1 MEAPQMTGSTSD
13 VSIGIVTA
21 LPIEY
26 AAMRLLLD
34 EGREEALPGDSPYL
48 VGSLPGRGG
57 RTHGVA
63 LAMLAHDGTR
73 SAAAVTTALLV
84 RFPQIRCVVMVGIA
98 GGVPAADAPQRHV
111 RLGDIVVATDLV
123 DYGHLRSVDG
133 RRIIRHG
140 IDRPSADLV
149 NADRALQADEVAG
162 ARPWESWLGAGAAV
176 PAAFAR
182 PGGDSDVLLVDGVRT
197 PHPDDSGH
205 GRQPGLPRVHRGAVG
220 SADQLVRDEALRDE
234 LARDYGVYAIEMEGA
249 GIAAACALRSVQW
262 FMVRGIADYC
272 LNATKGDEWHPYA
285 SLAAAAYTR
294 ALLRRCPVTAA
305 PPVPVPVGD
314 TAQLVPLVEIGRLSD
329 RPAQPNGTLFHLQMI
344 VDALLEVAEVRDPPS
359 RRMLVEL
366 LPRNIQTA
374 IHDGGS
380 ARLHVISIV
389 RTCLAFR
396 EGQTALLEALRA
408 TAADGSVDRER
419 AEIVILRHWPWLTT
433 GG

>member
-1 MEAPQMTGSTSD
+1 MTGTTSD

-34 EGREEALPGDSPYL
+34 DGREEALPGDHSSYL
-48 VGSLPGRGG
+48 VGSLPGQAG
-57 RTHGVA
+57 RAHGVA
-63 LAMLAHDGTR
+63 LAMLTHDGTR
-73 SAAAVTTALLV
+73 NAAAVTTALLV

-111 RLGDIVVATDLV
+111 RLGDVVVATDLV

-133 RRIIRHG
+133 RHIIRHG

-149 NADRALQADEVAG
+149 SADHALQADEVG
-162 ARPWESWLGAGAAV
+162 GERPWEMWLGAGQPV
-176 PAAFAR
+176 PQAFAR
-182 PGGDSDVLLVDGVRT
+182 PADDSDVLLVNGART
-197 PHPDDSGH
+197 RHPDDSGY
-205 GRQPGLPRVHRGAVG
+205 GRRFGYPRVHQGVVG
-220 SADQLVRDEALRDE
+220 SADQLVRDEALRDQ
-234 LARDYGVYAIEMEGA
+234 LARDHGVCAIEMEGA
-249 GIAAACALRSVQW
+249 GIAAACALRSVAW

-272 LNATKGDEWHPYA
+272 LNATKSDEWHAYA

-294 ALLRRCPVTAA
+294 ALLYRCPVATA
-305 PPVPVPVGD
+305 PPVPVSGPR
-314 TAQLVPLVEIGRLSD
+314 TLVPLVEIGRLSD
-329 RPAQPNGTLFHLQMI
+329 RAVPQSNGTLFHLQMI
-344 VDALLEVAEVRDPPS
+344 VDALLEVAEVRDAPS
-359 RRMLVEL
+359 RRMLVES

-380 ARLHVISIV
+380 TRLHVISIV

-396 EGQTALLEALRA
+396 DGQSALLEALRA
-408 TAADGSVDRER
+408 TAPDGSLDRER
-419 AEIVILRHWPWLTT
+419 AEMVILRHWPWLAT